1 MDQNRTQ
8 CTLSYI
14 CKEETKKTEQNT
26 LEIVK
31 YRQSCPL
38 SNQNKNYEPRV
49 VARSLS
55 ARIVGEDPSSEPL
68 PDVSGLLGLS
78 FLHSMLA
85 LQVSRWREALLS
97 LGRSLHR
104 VVQVHLGVF
113 ISTTL
118 LRSPSACVIRAHLP
132 NNIKSDQAL
141 NKKKENSTYKKKI
154 NEPLETFAV

>member
-14 CKEETKKTEQNT
+14 CKDETKKTEQNT

-78 FLHSMLA
+78 FLHSILA
-85 LQVSRWREALLS
+85 LQVIRWREALLS
-97 LGRSLHR
+97 LGKSLHR

-141 NKKKENSTYKKKI
+141 NKKKENSIYKKKI